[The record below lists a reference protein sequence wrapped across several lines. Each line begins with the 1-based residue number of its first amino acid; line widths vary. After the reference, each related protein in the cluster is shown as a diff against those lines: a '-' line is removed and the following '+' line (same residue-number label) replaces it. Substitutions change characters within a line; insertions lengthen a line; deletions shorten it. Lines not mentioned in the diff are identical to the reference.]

1 MLELGQKAQWFQWYD
16 TKNARKYGL
25 KKWTELIFWPNW
37 AMFCPLRLKT
47 FYTFPTKSIF
57 TCASLLEFIFLV
69 FLYCIFELIRDFDLI
84 PRLIAKLQY
93 QLSSGSLFVED
104 YTQQNWWDY
113 AQQNCDWKTP
123 KLTLCTQK
131 LEKTTMTEW
140 DQMGSA
146 ENNPGTNIFNNI

>member
-1 MLELGQKAQWFQWYD
+1 MLELGQKAQWFHWYD
-16 TKNARKYGL
+16 TKNARKYGF

-57 TCASLLEFIFLV
+57 TCVSLLEFIFLV

-113 AQQNCDWKTP
+113 TQQNCDWVP
-123 KLTLCTQK
+123 LENPQIDTLYSK
-131 LEKTTMTEW
+131 AWENYNDW
-140 DQMGSA
+140 MGPNGISWK
-146 ENNPGTNIFNNI
+146 